1 MSGTKS
7 EPSLD
12 SLQACPSSSVSSMT
26 GYSWKLLLFFTRKQ
40 HIGIFSAALGAA
52 ALVSALRT
60 LLSIV
65 LGRVFDI
72 ISQLGQGA
80 LTGQIALADVSTWC
94 LVLVGLGIGS
104 WMVNSSFLGLWII
117 FGELQAREARRL
129 VFTSLLSKRPEWFA
143 ALNDGVEGLHVRLH
157 TQIRDLQLATS
168 QVLGFIISD
177 IITSCSSLA
186 IALYYSWK
194 LALVLLTTLPV
205 SFIILCIVTRN
216 VDAEIW
222 LQKQHLQKASTSA
235 AAAVNGIDLVTVYSG
250 HDREVSKYALALKNA
265 ARHFLIQV
273 RCNSIQAG
281 YIAFWSISVFVLGFW
296 YGLVLVEQ
304 GMPPGNV
311 VTTFYAILTAFQ
323 GIEALVGHHW
333 LVLLKGKGAVCFLS
347 GLAKSEG
354 SLEAPSAKNHQEII
368 GDVRL
373 ERVNFAYES
382 NPDNNCLTEASLH
395 FPAKNMTFLIGDT
408 GSGKSTICALI
419 ANLLKPISGKVL
431 FDGYP
436 VDQLCQSCLRGQIA
450 LVQQNSPVIHDTFFN
465 NVALGHTY
473 PSEVTASDVSQACG
487 FAGLR
492 SLILN
497 LPFGLSTVISSDG
510 HILSGGQRQKLA
522 LARAWLRD
530 PVVLVMDEPTSALD
544 PISKSEFMTAVRG
557 WRQEKT
563 TVVVTHDLSN
573 IEDQDFVYI
582 LKNGSVFRQGQMR
595 ELRDVATAFCNSENK
610 GPSNHRRSR
619 DSLTSNSTT
628 TKQTIQSSHAYYSQF
643 PTVSPQNMPSLTLS
657 AKTDSCHDRRTSRAD
672 CRKSVTRPPSTCWQ
686 LPSDCEGT
694 KQQFSNYLDRHFET
708 PGANSE
714 LLHKDWV
721 FGLKDTQTSVTEKS
735 VRRQY
740 IEDEVE
746 STYTKK
752 ESQDDSISAIDGLS
766 ENDYGPFNR
775 RVASL
780 LGIVS
785 TVWPSIANRD
795 RVALIFAIV
804 LCLVTSAATPAFSY
818 CLSRLLSAMWAKT
831 GKEEGARWAL
841 YLVAVAV
848 IDGLSTGGAHYLFD
862 RLSQTWFDNLRKQ
875 AFRNVLGQSRSWFQ
889 RTQTTSAQLSQC
901 LDRNAQ
907 EMRSIMGKI
916 IPAAIIVL
924 ALISI
929 SIIWAI
935 TICWKLT
942 LVTLSP
948 LPLIIFAVKAYSV
961 VSSTWEQRC
970 NDAATNASAMVK
982 EALINFE
989 FVRVFT
995 LESYFS
1001 GKQSSASDEALRV
1014 GIEKSLYTGPLFGLY
1029 QSVIMPLTAL
1039 VFYYGTLIVATD
1051 PRTNVDEILQVINL
1065 LLFCVGTTFELL
1077 NNLPELAASKQA
1089 AADFLEY
1096 VQLPKATQ
1104 PSRYLPNQPSS
1115 PLPIQMRNV
1124 DFTPDRSSPK
1134 ILNGLSLD
1142 INPGQSLA
1150 IVGVSG
1156 SGKSTAL
1163 SLLLGVNT
1171 PNQLSQ
1177 NEAEVDRFGLSFGNV
1192 PLPNIDMECLRSTMA
1207 YVPQKPFLFPATIAE
1222 NIAYGI
1228 QSASSQSLQESV
1240 IQAAKAA
1247 GVHEFIISLP
1257 NAYET
1262 VVGDGGQT
1270 LSGGQSQ
1277 LVNIARALARKPKLL
1292 VLDEPTS
1299 SLDPDS
1305 AATVRSAI
1313 LTLIRSSQ
1321 RKTCGMAVVV
1331 ATHCVKMM
1339 QVVDE
1344 VVLLDSGTKVDQGTY
1359 TSLVANRGPLRRLV
1373 RYGAE

>member
-12 SLQACPSSSVSSMT
+12 SLQVCPSSSVSSMT

-177 IITSCSSLA
+177 IITSCSSIA

-250 HDREVSKYALALKNA
+250 HDREVSKYVLALKNA
-265 ARHFLIQV
+265 AGHFLIQV

-323 GIEALVGHHW
+323 GIEALVGHW
-333 LVLLKGKGAVCFLS
+333 LVLLKGRGAVCFLS

-419 ANLLKPISGKVL
+419 VNLLKP
-431 FDGYP
+431 
-436 VDQLCQSCLRGQIA
+436 
-450 LVQQNSPVIHDTFFN
+450 
-465 NVALGHTY
+465 
-473 PSEVTASDVSQACG
+473 
-487 FAGLR
+487 
-492 SLILN
+492 
-497 LPFGLSTVISSDG
+497 
-510 HILSGGQRQKLA
+510 
-522 LARAWLRD
+522 
-530 PVVLVMDEPTSALD
+530 
-544 PISKSEFMTAVRG
+544 
-557 WRQEKT
+557 
-563 TVVVTHDLSN
+563 
-573 IEDQDFVYI
+573 
-582 LKNGSVFRQGQMR
+582 
-595 ELRDVATAFCNSENK
+595 
-610 GPSNHRRSR
+610 
-619 DSLTSNSTT
+619 
-628 TKQTIQSSHAYYSQF
+628 
-643 PTVSPQNMPSLTLS
+643 
-657 AKTDSCHDRRTSRAD
+657 
-672 CRKSVTRPPSTCWQ
+672 
-686 LPSDCEGT
+686 
-694 KQQFSNYLDRHFET
+694 
-708 PGANSE
+708 
-714 LLHKDWV
+714 
-721 FGLKDTQTSVTEKS
+721 TSVTEKS

-740 IEDEVE
+740 IEDDVE

-841 YLVAVAV
+841 YLVAVAI

-862 RLSQTWFDNLRKQ
+862 RLSQTWVDNLRKQ

-907 EMRSIMGKI
+907 EMRSIVGKV

-970 NDAATNASAMVK
+970 NDAATNSSAMVK

-1014 GIEKSLYTGPLFGLY
+1014 GIKKSLYTGPLFGLY

-1039 VFYYGTLIVATD
+1039 VFYYGILIVATD
-1051 PRTNVDEILQVINL
+1051 PRTNVDEVLQVINL

-1150 IVGVSG
+1150 IVGASG

-1177 NEAEVDRFGLSFGNV
+1177 NEAEVDIFGLSFGNV

-1247 GVHEFIISLP
+1247 GIHEFIISLP

-1321 RKTCGMAVVV
+1321 RKTRGMAVVV

-1344 VVLLDSGTKVDQGTY
+1344 VVLLDSGTKADQGTY

>member
-1 MSGTKS
+1 MEPSNPMSGTKS

-12 SLQACPSSSVSSMT
+12 SLQVCPNSNVSSMT
-26 GYSWKLLLFFTRKQ
+26 GYSWKRLLFFTRKQ
-40 HIGIFSAALGAA
+40 HIGVLSAALGAA
-52 ALVSALRT
+52 ALVAALRT
-60 LLSIV
+60 LLSVV
-65 LGRVFDI
+65 LGRIFDI

-80 LTGQIALADVSTWC
+80 RTGQIALADVSTWC

-104 WMVNSSFLGLWII
+104 WMANSLFLGLWIV
-117 FGELQAREARRL
+117 FGELQAREARKRA
-129 VFTSLLSKRPEWFA
+129 FTSLLSQRPEWFA
-143 ALNDGVEGLHVRLH
+143 ALND
-157 TQIRDLQLATS
+157 
-168 QVLGFIISD
+168 
-177 IITSCSSLA
+177 
-186 IALYYSWK
+186 
-194 LALVLLTTLPV
+194 V

-216 VDAEIW
+216 VDAEIR

-235 AAAVNGIDLVTVYSG
+235 AAAVNGIDLVTIYAG
-250 HDREVSKYALALKNA
+250 HDREVSKYALALKSA

-273 RCNSIQAG
+273 RCNSIQTG

-296 YGLVLVEQ
+296 YGLVLVEK
-304 GMPPGNV
+304 GMSPGNV

-323 GIEALVGHHW
+323 GIEALVGHW
-333 LVLLKGKGAVCFLS
+333 LVLLKGKGAVYFLS
-347 GLAKSEG
+347 DLAKSEG
-354 SLEAPSAKNHQEII
+354 SFEAPSAKNHQEFI

-373 ERVNFAYES
+373 EKVNFAYES

-408 GSGKSTICALI
+408 GSGKSTVCALL
-419 ANLLKPISGKVL
+419 ANLLTPASGKVL
-431 FDGYP
+431 FDGCP
-436 VDQLCQSCLRGQIA
+436 VDQLCQACLRRQIA
-450 LVQQNSPVIHDTFFN
+450 LLQQTGPVIHDTFFN

-473 PSEVTASDVSQACG
+473 PSKVTESDVFQACE

-530 PVVLVMDEPTSALD
+530 PAVLIMDEPTSALD
-544 PISKSEFMTAVRG
+544 PISKSEFMTAIRR
-557 WRQEKT
+557 WRREKT
-563 TVVVTHDLSN
+563 TIVVTHDLSN

-582 LKNGSVFRQGQMR
+582 LKNGSVFRQGKMR
-595 ELRDVATAFCNSENK
+595 ELRDVATAFCNSESE
-610 GPSNHRRSR
+610 GPSNHHGSR
-619 DSLTSNSTT
+619 DSLASDSTKTQQTS
-628 TKQTIQSSHAYYSQF
+628 QSCHIYYSQL
-643 PTVSPQNMPSLTLS
+643 PTVSPQNMSSLILS

-672 CRKSVTRPPSTCWQ
+672 CRRSVTRPPSLCWQ

-708 PGANSE
+708 PAANGE
-714 LLHKDWV
+714 LLHQDWL
-721 FGLKDTQTSVTEKS
+721 FGLKDKQTLTDKSVT
-735 VRRQY
+735 RQN
-740 IEDEVE
+740 IEDDDLE

-752 ESQDDSISAIDGLS
+752 ESQYDSMSAIYEVS
-766 ENDYGPFNR
+766 EKNFGPLNR

-785 TVWPSIANRD
+785 TIWPSIANRD
-795 RVALIFAIV
+795 RVTLIFAIL

-818 CLSRLLSAMWAKT
+818 CLSRLLSAMWTKT

-841 YLVAVAV
+841 YLVGVAV
-848 IDGLSTGGAHYLFD
+848 IDGLSTGGAHYLFEK
-862 RLSQTWFDNLRKQ
+862 LSQTWVDNLRKR
-875 AFRNVLGQSRSWFQ
+875 AFRNVLGQPRSWFQ
-889 RTQTTSAQLSQC
+889 RTQISSAQLSQC

-907 EMRSIMGKI
+907 EMRSIAGKV

-924 ALISI
+924 ALTSI
-929 SIIWAI
+929 SIIWAM
-935 TICWKLT
+935 TTCWKLT

-948 LPLIIFAVKAYSV
+948 LPLIIIAVEAYSV

-970 NDAATNASAMVK
+970 NDAATNSSSILK
-982 EALINFE
+982 EALLNFE
-989 FVRVFT
+989 FVRVFA

-1001 GKQSSASDEALRV
+1001 GKQASAADQALRV
-1014 GIEKSLYTGPLFGLY
+1014 GLEKSLYTGPLFGLY
-1029 QSVIMPLTAL
+1029 QSAIMPLTAL

-1051 PRTNVDEILQVINL
+1051 SRTSVGEILQVINL
-1065 LLFCVGTTFELL
+1065 LLFCIGTTFELL
-1077 NNLPELAASKQA
+1077 NGLPELTASKQA
-1089 AADFLEY
+1089 APDFLEY
-1096 VQLPKATQ
+1096 VQLPDATQ
-1104 PSRYLPNQPSS
+1104 PLRYLPNQPSS
-1115 PLPIQMRNV
+1115 PLPIQMCNV
-1124 DFTPDRSSPK
+1124 DFTPDQSSPK

-1150 IVGVSG
+1150 IVGASG

-1163 SLLLGVNT
+1163 SLLLGINT

-1228 QSASSQSLQESV
+1228 QSASSQSLLESV

-1247 GVHEFIISLP
+1247 GIHEFIISLP

-1277 LVNIARALARKPKLL
+1277 LVNIARALARRPKLL
-1292 VLDEPTS
+1292 ILDEPTS
-1299 SLDPDS
+1299 SLDADS

-1321 RKTCGMAVVV
+1321 GKTRGMAVVV

-1344 VVLLDSGTKVDQGTY
+1344 VVLLDAGTKVDQGTY

-1373 RYGAE
+1373 HYGAE